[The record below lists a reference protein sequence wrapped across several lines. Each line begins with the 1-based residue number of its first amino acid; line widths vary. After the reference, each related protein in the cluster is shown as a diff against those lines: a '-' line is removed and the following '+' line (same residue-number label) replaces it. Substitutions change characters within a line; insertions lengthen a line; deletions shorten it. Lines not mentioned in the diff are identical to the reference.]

1 MSLPKQLTLLVRSQ
15 RRLRVTSNVRLVG
28 LEVPCYRS
36 ASIVAKVTRDRMM
49 REIDTKY
56 PQYGF
61 KDHKGYGTKAHCQ
74 AIEKYGPCEYHRMT
88 FAPIKYMDLSKYE

>member
-1 MSLPKQLTLLVRSQ
+1 
-15 RRLRVTSNVRLVG
+15 
-28 LEVPCYRS
+28 
-36 ASIVAKVTRDRMM
+36 MM